1 MIIQF
6 LKHATNL
13 FRTMLKCSAR
23 NWMFCCSKI
32 ASGLRSF
39 AYWRIRYI
47 CVCVCVF
54 CMVQHRT
61 EAMHLRVH
69 VRPTW
74 EFQSYPGIICLYI
87 RRPVCR
93 SMLQHS
99 ETCNHWYYM
108 CTGECVL
115 CIPKYK
121 QEKSNMWPFATRRNS
136 I

>member
-1 MIIQF
+1 
-6 LKHATNL
+6 
-13 FRTMLKCSAR
+13 MLQIYFVRSSSVALETGCSVAAKLRVACAR
-23 NWMFCCSKI
+23 SHI
-32 ASGLRSF
+32 GASDT
-39 AYWRIRYI
+39 Y
-47 CVCVCVF
+47 VCVCVF

-99 ETCNHWYYM
+99 ETCNHRYYM